1 MFSLAT
7 KLATARTSGSA
18 FNFISSTYNRLVT
31 VICFPSV
38 WDVWSC
44 TDFLWKRN
52 GKHLFGNTTE
62 LNTMQTGNL
71 ITSVRG
77 KELVSATTDYIK
89 LLLDIFQTMPK
100 TEHCFSLEMNFWWT
114 IAVSAQA
121 SLPHDESKCFLIW
134 SRNIRKCPICIGSPL
149 IQSSTDGEHPFL

>member
-1 MFSLAT
+1 MIALCRDKKKDQALTIFCVSSFGSVKVCEMMFSLAT

-100 TEHCFSLEMNFWWT
+100 NEHCFSLEMNF
-114 IAVSAQA
+114 
-121 SLPHDESKCFLIW
+121 
-134 SRNIRKCPICIGSPL
+134 
-149 IQSSTDGEHPFL
+149 